1 MKNIIPD
8 STEKTL
14 IKTVLKPQRD
24 LTKERRFKRA
34 YDTIARYSKD
44 NHLKVLELL
53 AIVVGLTFTIQA
65 IERNTESNRV
75 ASREQLYASE
85 NIIGGREYA
94 DANTKLLSLYAKPSA
109 NVKDPKEY
117 CRQLVEVVTTDPA
130 ILAFLEDKNPPTKQR
145 AEIFYDI
152 IFGLQSFKNRG
163 DHMVEFRRMYAHC
176 TTILAQL
183 HAAFDFMQ
191 EGVITEEE
199 FKTWRGYFTDIGPNP
214 VFLVTIMTWR
224 DQHYISRRFG
234 ELIQQELTSDPMA
247 AKVVDYFYPL
257 LRTPAFLD
265 GLPRYPEKPT
275 IRKR

>member
-152 IFGLQSFKNRG
+152 ILASNPLKIVATTWSSFAG
-163 DHMVEFRRMYAHC
+163 CMLIA
-176 TTILAQL
+176 
-183 HAAFDFMQ
+183 
-191 EGVITEEE
+191 
-199 FKTWRGYFTDIGPNP
+199 
-214 VFLVTIMTWR
+214 
-224 DQHYISRRFG
+224 RRFWPNFMRLSISCKKALSPKKSSRLG
-234 ELIQQELTSDPMA
+234 VAISPTS
-247 AKVVDYFYPL
+247 V
-257 LRTPAFLD
+257 RTQFF
-265 GLPRYPEKPT
+265 
-275 IRKR
+275 